1 MKYLISE
8 SKLDK
13 YIIEFLNDIN
23 NNNSYIDSWDNFIVL
38 REPVDE
44 DDEEMGG
51 VIMEYNY
58 SDGSL
63 YVVHPIIEKMYS
75 LFGLDREEAY
85 QKVGEWFANKFD
97 VQIFL
102 IES

>member
-1 MKYLISE
+1 MRYLISE

-23 NNNSYIDSWDNFIVL
+23 NNSYIDSWDNFIVL

-44 DDEEMGG
+44 EMEEMGD
-51 VIMEYNY
+51 VIMEYDY
-58 SDGSL
+58 SDGRL

-75 LFGLDREEAY
+75 LFGLDREETY